1 MSKAIK
7 VSIVGIILALLA
19 ILHVS
24 LMYNMRGYF
33 AVGSEWIVYPVV
45 SYLIL
50 RRFVQTYFAF

>member
-7 VSIVGIILALLA
+7 VSIISIILALLS

-50 RRFVQTYFAF
+50 RRFI